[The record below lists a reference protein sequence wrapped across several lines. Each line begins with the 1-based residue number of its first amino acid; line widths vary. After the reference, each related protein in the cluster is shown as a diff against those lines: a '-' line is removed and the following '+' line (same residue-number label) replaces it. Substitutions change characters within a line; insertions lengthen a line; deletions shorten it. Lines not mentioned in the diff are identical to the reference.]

1 MDIPPEIAALMDPL
15 PQISSHLP
23 DLVDAYIA
31 KRDERL
37 KMDKEAAALKEH
49 EDDLHKTIIAKLRE
63 QGATAYGGLRGVV
76 KLHEKQEPN
85 VEDWPATYAFIK
97 ENDAWELL
105 HKRITVTAVK
115 ERWDA
120 GEAVPGVGRVTKYNL
135 TVSKS

>member
-1 MDIPPEIAALMDPL
+1 MELNL
-15 PQISSHLP
+15 PKVSSHLP

-37 KMDKEAAALKEH
+37 KLDKEAAALKEH
-49 EDDLHKTIIAKLRE
+49 EDDLHKVIIAKLRE

-76 KLHEKQEPN
+76 KMHENVEPN
-85 VEDWPATYAFIK
+85 VEDWPQTYEYIK
-97 ENDAWELL
+97 ANDAWELL

-120 GEAVPGVGRVTKYNL
+120 GEAVPGVGRVTKYKL